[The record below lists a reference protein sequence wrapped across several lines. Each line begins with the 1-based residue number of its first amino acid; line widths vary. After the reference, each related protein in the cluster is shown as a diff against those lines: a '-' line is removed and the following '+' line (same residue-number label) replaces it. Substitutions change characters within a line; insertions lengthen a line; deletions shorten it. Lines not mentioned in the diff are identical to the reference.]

1 MRYRLAVLGA
11 VVLGIGCGSGDASGL
26 LLGTWGGYG
35 GTVTASRNGMLV
47 SLSCGAEIRIAHP
60 VFVGET
66 GAFRVADSLRGS
78 LSGGERDTIPEKP
91 RVSPI
96 EVEGTLRGD
105 HLDIALGFIA
115 PASDLSTVTA
125 IGSVVVFN
133 GDRGKPAAAVACR
146 A

>member
-11 VVLGIGCGSGDASGL
+11 VVLGIGCGSGDAPGL

-78 LSGGERDTIPEKP
+78 LSGSQRDTLPGRPVDAVSLSGTLSGDRLRIAIESPQVDDTTLVAGFGPLVIFDGERGQAPP
-91 RVSPI
+91 GVVCRV
-96 EVEGTLRGD
+96 
-105 HLDIALGFIA
+105 
-115 PASDLSTVTA
+115 
-125 IGSVVVFN
+125 
-133 GDRGKPAAAVACR
+133 
-146 A
+146 